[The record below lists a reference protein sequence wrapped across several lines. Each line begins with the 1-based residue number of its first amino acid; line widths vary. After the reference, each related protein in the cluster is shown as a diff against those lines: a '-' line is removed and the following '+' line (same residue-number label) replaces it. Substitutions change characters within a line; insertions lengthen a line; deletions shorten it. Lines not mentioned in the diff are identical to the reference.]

1 MKRDAFIRELRDI
14 ARKQGKSFE
23 VFTGKGKG
31 SHYRVTF
38 GGRISTIQSGELTPL
53 MIRTIMKQLG
63 VEER

>member
-1 MKRDAFIRELRDI
+1 MKRDAFIRELRDL

-38 GGRISTIQSGELTPL
+38 GSQISTVQSGELTPL
-53 MIRTIMKQLG
+53 MMRTIKKQLG
-63 VEER
+63 IEER